1 MAHSPTRKPASS
13 PSTTRHLR
21 KSKGASSNPTTPA
34 PPTNDYD
41 SYALQRGGQLLGS
54 HGTIARRRSVKHGE
68 RRLMARIKLP
78 PARYPMENLLSD
90 QFGYETC
97 KGCGGL
103 KSMDRREMNIC
114 TKESCRSL
122 PLHVSM
128 RANHAP
134 GCSTLVVPTE
144 YSGHCDRC
152 FKSMMCKACSWACTN
167 QDCPYEVAR
176 QEIPYC
182 GKCCAEH
189 GMPIITQVDLKET

>member
-1 MAHSPTRKPASS
+1 MILTRCSGVVSFSVAMA
-13 PSTTRHLR
+13 LLLV
-21 KSKGASSNPTTPA
+21 GAVSN
-34 PPTNDYD
+34 
-41 SYALQRGGQLLGS
+41 
-54 HGTIARRRSVKHGE
+54 
-68 RRLMARIKLP
+68 
-78 PARYPMENLLSD
+78 MENGVSWHASNCPQHDIRWKTFSGECKNRCGNVISD

-128 RANHAP
+128 RAKHAP

>member
-1 MAHSPTRKPASS
+1 KPASS

-41 SYALQRGGQLLGS
+41 SYALQRGGQLHDIRWKTFS
-54 HGTIARRRSVKHGE
+54 GE
-68 RRLMARIKLP
+68 CKNRCGNVI
-78 PARYPMENLLSD
+78 SD